1 MYKIKK
7 LTISLLLI
15 ISCSILSEHT
25 QADTIAI
32 QNINP
37 TDSDNI
43 QVEVSGCR
51 GSLLNVKSVTV
62 EKNGNNINILT
73 DIEILGFSVPGCYKE
88 TVDIGFLS
96 PGDYQISYFVSD
108 RTPNFQGSISVS
120 VISTSAR
127 NIPTLNVYGIIIL
140 TLFAAWLARVNSK
153 SYL

>member
-1 MYKIKK
+1 M
-7 LTISLLLI
+7 
-15 ISCSILSEHT
+15 
-25 QADTIAI
+25 
-32 QNINP
+32 
-37 TDSDNI
+37 
-43 QVEVSGCR
+43 SGCR